1 VASPTPPGKLFFAA
15 LVTITFTGPLSVHM
29 FLPALGA
36 VKIDLAIS
44 TGMTQL
50 TMSLE
55 MLAMAGATLLYG
67 GFSDRL
73 GRRPGLLAGI
83 ACFATGAAVSA
94 IAPNIWTLLAGR
106 ILQGLGAGC
115 GVVLAR
121 AIARDVYGLERLP
134 QVIAW
139 LTAAYVM
146 GPMVAPALGGFVTDA
161 AGWRAV
167 LITAAVTGT
176 SILALVWTIVPETHV
191 TRSAARPAMLHAYGQ
206 LLRRRRFIGFVL
218 VPGFISG
225 AFYTHATSASFLATE
240 VLHRSASEYGLWFLP
255 FPLGF
260 IAGNLITGYI
270 GSRGTINVMTVTG
283 CLVAVATGVL
293 MTGWFL
299 LGGLTMPA
307 IFIPGAVIGI
317 AQGLAMPYAQ
327 TGATQINPEL
337 AGSASGAV
345 VFCQFFFPALLQQL
359 GGILADGTW
368 VPMTAIVLAAGA
380 CALIACIAAV
390 TDRN

>member
-1 VASPTPPGKLFFAA
+1 MATPQLAPGKLFFAA
-15 LVTITFTGPLSVHM
+15 LVAITFTGPLSVHM

-36 VKIDLAIS
+36 VKADLGIS

-67 GFSDRL
+67 GLSDRL
-73 GRRPGLLAGI
+73 GRRPVLLAGI

-94 IAPNIWTLLAGR
+94 VAPDIWTLLAGR
-106 ILQGLGAGC
+106 VLQGLGAGC

-134 QVIAW
+134 QIIAW

-146 GPMVAPALGGFVTDA
+146 GPMVAPALGGFLTDA
-161 AGWRAV
+161 AGWRSV
-167 LITAAVTGT
+167 LVTAAVLGV
-176 SILALVWTIVPETHV
+176 SILVLVSVLVPETHAE
-191 TRSAARPAMLHAYGQ
+191 RSTSQPPMLRAYGQ
-206 LLRRRRFIGFVL
+206 LLRRRRFIGFIL

-240 VLHRSASEYGLWFLP
+240 VLHRSASEYGIWFLP

-270 GSRGTINVMTVTG
+270 GSRGSINVMTITG
-283 CLVAVATGVL
+283 CLVAVATGML
-293 MTGWFL
+293 MVGWFL
-299 LGGLTMPA
+299 LGPMTMPA

-345 VFCQFFFPALLQQL
+345 CSASSFSPPC
-359 GGILADGTW
+359 
-368 VPMTAIVLAAGA
+368 
-380 CALIACIAAV
+380 CS
-390 TDRN
+390 N